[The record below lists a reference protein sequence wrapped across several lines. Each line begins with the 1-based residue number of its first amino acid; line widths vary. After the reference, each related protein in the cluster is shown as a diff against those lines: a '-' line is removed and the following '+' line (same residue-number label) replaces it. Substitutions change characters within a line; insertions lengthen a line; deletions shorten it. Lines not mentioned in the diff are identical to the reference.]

1 MALRHIH
8 LLFAAALSLR
18 LVVDG
23 VSAVAAGAG
32 AGAFDPSRVVQLSWR
47 PR

>member
-1 MALRHIH
+1 MAFHRH
-8 LLFAAALSLR
+8 LFLAT
-18 LVVDG
+18 
-23 VSAVAAGAG
+23 AVALLLADGLIPATAASWG

>member
-32 AGAFDPSRVVQLSWR
+32 AFDPSRVVQLSWR

>member
-8 LLFAAALSLR
+8 LLFVAALTLR
-18 LVVDG
+18 FVVDG
-23 VSAVAAGAG
+23 VSAAAAG